1 MLSLYRRGFK
11 ITSKNILMSTIRRLS
26 LMLKGI
32 SPKLR
37 EIYNFKTI
45 CLRGM
50 LTSKKMKSITLKKL
64 LKNLPQKMS
73 NTMLTFAKN
82 RKQWKSL
89 LESSMNKII
98 KSRC

>member
-1 MLSLYRRGFK
+1 
-11 ITSKNILMSTIRRLS
+11 MSTTRRLS

-50 LTSKKMKSITLKKL
+50 LTSKKMKSITLKKS
-64 LKNLPQKMS
+64 LKN
-73 NTMLTFAKN
+73 
-82 RKQWKSL
+82 
-89 LESSMNKII
+89 
-98 KSRC
+98 